1 MARLR
6 RVGLAFA
13 TVVVA
18 LGGCTSPERP
28 LVPVE
33 PLEVIEAS
41 IAELGEAMAAGRV
54 TSEELVERYLARI
67 GAYDQQGPAL
77 NTIIALNPD
86 ASDVARA
93 LDEERAAGNVRGPLH
108 GVPIVIKDNY
118 DLAGMP
124 TTNGSVALA
133 ELVPPDDGFQVRRL
147 KEAGAVILGKT
158 NLHEFARG
166 ITTVSSRAGQ
176 TRNPYGT
183 ERNPGGSSGGTGAA
197 VAASFAA
204 VGMGSDTCGSIRIPS
219 AHNNLTGL
227 RGTQGLS
234 SRDGVFPL
242 SHTQDIAGPMARSVT
257 DLALVL
263 DATVGSD
270 PDDPATADADANIP
284 VSYVTGLDAGALA
297 SARVGVLRGY
307 VRQGPEDDAVGAV
320 FDGAMEDLARL
331 GAEVE
336 MVAVDGLAQLL
347 DSYVVLSSEF
357 KFSVEGYLAAV
368 EDAPVSTL
376 DAIIADGRYDASIDE
391 RLNTSNAVTTLDTAE
406 YREAFA
412 RRAETSDRI
421 IEVMD
426 ERNLDALLY
435 PTMRQVAAEIGRP
448 QGGDNCRISA
458 NTGLPALTVQA
469 GFTDEGMPVGLEWL
483 GRPWSESR
491 LLALGYAYEQGTR
504 HRRAPAST
512 PALGGRAQ

>member
-1 MARLR
+1 
-6 RVGLAFA
+6 
-13 TVVVA
+13 
-18 LGGCTSPERP
+18 
-28 LVPVE
+28 
-33 PLEVIEAS
+33 
-41 IAELGEAMAAGRV
+41 
-54 TSEELVERYLARI
+54 
-67 GAYDQQGPAL
+67 
-77 NTIIALNPD
+77 
-86 ASDVARA
+86 
-93 LDEERAAGNVRGPLH
+93 
-108 GVPIVIKDNY
+108 
-118 DLAGMP
+118 
-124 TTNGSVALA
+124 
-133 ELVPPDDGFQVRRL
+133 
-147 KEAGAVILGKT
+147 
-158 NLHEFARG
+158 
-166 ITTVSSRAGQ
+166 
-176 TRNPYGT
+176 
-183 ERNPGGSSGGTGAA
+183 
-197 VAASFAA
+197 
-204 VGMGSDTCGSIRIPS
+204 MGSDTCGSIRIPS

-270 PDDPATADADANIP
+270 PADPATADADANIP
-284 VSYVTGLDAGALA
+284 IRYVTGLDAGALA

-336 MVAVDGLAQLL
+336 VVAVDGLAQLL

-391 RLNTSNAVTTLDTAE
+391 RLNTSNAVTTLDTVE
-406 YREAFA
+406 YLEAFA
-412 RRAETSDRI
+412 RRAETAARI
-421 IEVMD
+421 IAVMD
-426 ERNLDALLY
+426 ERDLDALLY

-512 PALGGRAQ
+512 PVLGERAQ